1 MAGKHFELSFVQE
14 TPGYGEKRLEP
25 PSGWLNLSKDQSCRI
40 LWVLPEFSARNIL
53 NVSKMLIPFYMIYI
67 FYIFLILMPISRLNF
82 AAVFSCQGLGITGI
96 AGSLGQVNVAWECL
110 GHFFTNPGTF
120 TAIYCNYCLI
130 VWIIARI
137 SMSIFSANIWTTLG
151 LGICHAHQHWPPLP
165 TNPLDEW
172 SLKMS
177 GNSLE
182 IMVPWGFPPC
192 RRLWQAVTNRL
203 RSRSEAWGPGTP
215 ATNGDRPVQWLTL

>member
-1 MAGKHFELSFVQE
+1 MARKDWNYPVDDWIWAR
-14 TPGYGEKRLEP
+14 T
-25 PSGWLNLSKDQSCRI
+25 NLVGFCGSYM
-40 LWVLPEFSARNIL
+40 VLPEFSARNIL
-53 NVSKMLIPFYMIYI
+53 NVSKMLIPFLYMIFI
-67 FYIFLILMPISRLNF
+67 FYIILFSSLRSLPISRLNF

-130 VWIIARI
+130 AWI

-172 SLKMS
+172 SLKMYGIRWRS
-177 GNSLE
+177 WCHE
-182 IMVPWGFPPC
+182 RFRPVADC
-192 RRLWQAVTNRL
+192 RRLLLIDYVHGVRPGDL
-203 RSRSEAWGPGTP
+203 GPR
-215 ATNGDRPVQWLTL
+215 RPMAIAQFNDWLTL